1 MRPPKPF
8 PPGTVQKLQGLL
20 KQAKTVADQRR
31 IQAVLIR
38 ALDSSPPERIA
49 VMTGLSVATV
59 RVIHSKF
66 LREGAQFL
74 VERPGRGGRRHTLL
88 SDEQV
93 GRLLAKHAAA
103 AGEGQV
109 VEVGAFK
116 RDYDALVGHPVAAST
131 VYRLLARAGW
141 RKIVPRPSHPKKDPI
156 AEQAFKKS
164 SQKRLR
170 KNSGKTGA

>member
-1 MRPPKPF
+1 
-8 PPGTVQKLQGLL
+8 LQGLL

-38 ALDSSPPERIA
+38 ALDASPPERIA
-49 VMTGLSVATV
+49 VMTGMSVATV
-59 RVIHSKF
+59 RVIHSRF
-66 LREGAQFL
+66 LREGTQFL
-74 VERPGRGGRRHTLL
+74 TQRPGRGGRRHTLL

-93 GRLLAKHAAA
+93 ERLLAKHATA

-109 VEVGAFK
+109 VEAGAFK

-141 RKIVPRPSHPKKDPI
+141 RKIVPRPSHPKKDPV

-170 KNSGKTGA
+170 KNTGKTGA